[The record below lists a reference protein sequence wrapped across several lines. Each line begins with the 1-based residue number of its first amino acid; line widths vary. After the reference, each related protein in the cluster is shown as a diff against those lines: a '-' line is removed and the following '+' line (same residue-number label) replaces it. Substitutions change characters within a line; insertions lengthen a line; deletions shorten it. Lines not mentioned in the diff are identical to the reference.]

1 MLAEADPLTL
11 IRLFSLYPVSSLKEK
26 WPDQKKKTEAA
37 TWAAGNVAAG
47 EIRQFLNEYF
57 SCCKQHVYLFS
68 HQNDVNDLPG
78 FRLPDSEKLLE
89 SEVRK
94 GRYLL
99 YLAEVEYHVVF
110 TDPLGEDRI
119 KFLWPIRLEFGRDYL
134 IARFVM
140 MEKDIRVY
148 FGPGASRTVGRSLT
162 EASVISHLRNVL
174 DDLKPLD
181 INKGIKYLWDKDRF
195 DGIRTKY
202 RKPNS
207 MVTEAMDAGKGIKA
221 TYPDTYKVM
230 VKSPLYDCI
239 FKMDAED
246 KTSIKNFSSDP
257 TSGYLGFSAYSEN
270 KGDTDSFVSEIIGH
284 N

>member
-1 MLAEADPLTL
+1 MLAKADPLTL

-26 WPDQKKKTEAA
+26 WPDQKKKTEAV
-37 TWAAGNVAAG
+37 TWAAGNVAAT
-47 EIRQFLNEYF
+47 EIKQFLNEYF
-57 SCCKQHVYLFS
+57 SCCKQHIYVLS
-68 HQNDVNDLPG
+68 HQNNIDNLPG
-78 FRLPDSEKLLE
+78 FRLPDSEKL
-89 SEVRK
+89 SEEKVGKSRHF
-94 GRYLL
+94 L

-119 KFLWPIRLEFGRDYL
+119 KFLWPIRLEFGREL
-134 IARFVM
+134 LVARFVM

-148 FGPGASRTVGRSLT
+148 FGPGVSRTVGRSLT
-162 EASVISHLRNVL
+162 EVNVLSHLKGVL

-181 INKGIKYLWDKDRF
+181 INKGVKYLWDKDRF
-195 DGIRTKY
+195 DSIRAKY

-207 MVTEAMDAGKGIKA
+207 MVTEAMDVGKGVKR
-221 TYPDTYKVM
+221 TYPLTYKEI

-246 KTSIKNFSSDP
+246 KTSIKAFSSDP

-270 KGDTDSFVSEIIGH
+270 RGDTDSFVSEIIGH